1 MIGHFDTYVINLKN
15 ADAEQKL
22 REAFESID
30 YERGDYISFERTI
43 NELFYVLVIYRGNKQ

>member
-1 MIGHFDTYVINLKN
+1 MAKYDTFIINLKQ

-22 REAFESID
+22 KEAFESLD

-43 NELFYVLVIYRGNKQ
+43 ADTFYVLVVYRGV